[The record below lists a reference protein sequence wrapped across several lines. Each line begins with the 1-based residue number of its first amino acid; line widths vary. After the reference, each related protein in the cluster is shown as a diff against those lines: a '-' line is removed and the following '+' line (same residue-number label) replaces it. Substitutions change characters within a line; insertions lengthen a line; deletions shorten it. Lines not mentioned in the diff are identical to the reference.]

1 MRDEFGAERDKLLA
15 DEVLALLELE
25 KLREAGVFLSGA
37 EDVIDF
43 RAARGGNIY
52 GLSFYFWYFCHLPF
66 RFLPPEMRCARWR
79 RCRRTRT
86 SPGAPDGRP
95 VPDKWKADRPDLAVT
110 KKLM

>member
-1 MRDEFGAERDKLLA
+1 MPSGTVLA
-15 DEVLALLELE
+15 DEVVAFLEFENLLETGIL
-25 KLREAGVFLSGA
+25 LRGVRMFSTS
-37 EDVIDF
+37 

-52 GLSFYFWYFCHLPF
+52 VLSFYFCYVCHLPF

-95 VPDKWKADRPDLAVT
+95 VPDKWKADWPDLAVT